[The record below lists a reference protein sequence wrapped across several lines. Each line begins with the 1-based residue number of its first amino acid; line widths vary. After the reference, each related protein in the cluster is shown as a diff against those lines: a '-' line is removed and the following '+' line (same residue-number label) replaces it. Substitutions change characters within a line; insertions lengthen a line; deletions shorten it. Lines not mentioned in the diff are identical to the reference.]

1 MGCLL
6 HVNPPAQPSPPTPL
20 QLRST
25 GEENRIPAL
34 TGIRGV
40 AVLLVMYLH
49 FLPEAAWPQ
58 HAWMR
63 RIFQTALGSGV
74 DLFFVLSGFLITGIL
89 LDTRARPH
97 YFRNFFA
104 RRVLRI
110 FPLYYGVLAV
120 IFGLLPALGVLGGA
134 AFEQVRE
141 LSIWHWT
148 YLSNVAWLL
157 HPLGLNAPQIDLR
170 HFWSLAVEEHF
181 YLVWPL
187 VIALASRRGVLRIC
201 SGLLLLSLTARLL
214 SARYA
219 TDFPNLVFLTPFHL
233 DGLAA
238 GSFMA
243 ALTRDPAWRSWL
255 PATKTALATASL
267 VLGGLLVALMGHTTL
282 THALGLA
289 LISVALACAVLL
301 VLAAPRSAV
310 SRILSCRPLLFFGE
324 YSYGLYII
332 HGLLAPVLSH
342 WTPEG
347 PWIAA
352 TGSTLPGCLLLASV
366 RIALV
371 LPLALVSW
379 HCYEGPILK
388 LKRHF
393 K

>member
-1 MGCLL
+1 M
-6 HVNPPAQPSPPTPL
+6 P
-20 QLRST
+20 ST
-25 GEENRIPAL
+25 GEAIRIPAL

-58 HAWMR
+58 HAWIR
-63 RIFQTALGSGV
+63 RIFQTGLGSGV

-89 LDTRARPH
+89 LDTRASPH

-104 RRVLRI
+104 RRILRI

-120 IFGLLPALGVLGGA
+120 IFGLLPALGMLGGA
-134 AFEQVRE
+134 AFERVRE
-141 LSIWHWT
+141 LSGWHWA

-157 HPLGLNAPQIDLR
+157 HPSALDSPQIDLR

-181 YLVWPL
+181 YLVWPF
-187 VIALASRRGVLRIC
+187 VIAWVSRRAVMRIC
-201 SGLLLLSLTARLL
+201 AGLLLLSLTARLL
-214 SARYA
+214 STRYGA
-219 TDFPNLVFLTPFHL
+219 DFPNLVFLTPLHL

-243 ALTRDPAWRSWL
+243 ALTRAPAWRNWL
-255 PATKTALATASL
+255 PATKVAFIAASL
-267 VLGGLLVALMGHTTL
+267 VLGGLLIALVGHPTL

-289 LISVALACAVLL
+289 LISGALACGVLL
-301 VLAAPRSAV
+301 VLAAPGSNV
-310 SRILSCRPLLFFGE
+310 SRMLSCRPLLFFGE
-324 YSYGLYII
+324 YSYGLYVL
-332 HGLLAPVLSH
+332 HGLLAPTLST

-352 TGSTLPGCLLLASV
+352 TGSGLIGCLLLASA

-371 LPLALVSW
+371 LPLAWISW

-393 K
+393 Q